1 METQERFFRL
11 DFEGSQANVKIKTL
25 PEVWNSFLYP
35 KPRAR
40 TSIGQKPIQIFQK
53 AFKSQETCTRFK
65 ANTENHQPDDF
76 CTVLGRWEDRTK
88 RRELQL
94 SWKAWLKAVTVQGK
108 HLWVLR
114 PFSNHTV
121 DCMWSQTNLLKV
133 SICSQALLNESQG
146 KPFFTSFR
154 KGWSFA
160 MFAQYLVKHCLSII
174 YIFHWYH
181 FTKDLGWGGLNTCN
195 LLKHDEM

>member
-1 METQERFFRL
+1 MSRLHKAKCSVVSWRGHTNQIIPAHKQEKRVVLGIRLLETRKRFFHL

-40 TSIGQKPIQIFQK
+40 TSVGQKPIQIFQK

-88 RRELQL
+88 QRELQL

-108 HLWVLR
+108 HL
-114 PFSNHTV
+114 
-121 DCMWSQTNLLKV
+121 
-133 SICSQALLNESQG
+133 
-146 KPFFTSFR
+146 
-154 KGWSFA
+154 
-160 MFAQYLVKHCLSII
+160 
-174 YIFHWYH
+174 
-181 FTKDLGWGGLNTCN
+181 
-195 LLKHDEM
+195 